1 MAKRSPLQL
10 PQLLV
15 LLSVLSSCVMA
26 TDTASSTVESIFNSA
41 EDGVKAGGSIIA
53 ILAIVVGLFV
63 CFAGYRY
70 FRHALFVCGFVGGG
84 VLIATIVEHSFDD
97 KSWMTTASWIGFVVG
112 GLVIGSIV
120 AALYELGIFA
130 AGAAGGVFLAIALNT
145 SIGYKIYPSNPN
157 VVLIILMV
165 ILGILAGVLAL
176 KLEKPVLIVTTSLF
190 GAGVLVWGAGYFA
203 GDYPNADDL
212 KHYRSQSSNG
222 DWVYDIPSAWW
233 AYLAAMAVLFIVGM
247 LVQFNKTGRDQQYHR
262 LAKSRAEPA
271 PQYVEA
277 TTPQYHQGNVRY
289 GDPVRLV

>member
-1 MAKRSPLQL
+1 MVKRSQ
-10 PQLLV
+10 PQLLKLIMV
-15 LLSVLSSCVMA
+15 LMLFAPCVMA
-26 TDTASSTVESIFNSA
+26 TDTASSTVESIFDSA

-53 ILAIVVGLFV
+53 ILAIIVGLFV

-84 VLIATIVEHSFDD
+84 VLIATIVEHTFDD
-97 KSWMTTASWIGFVVG
+97 KSWMTTASWIGFVIG
-112 GLVIGSIV
+112 GLLIGSIV

-130 AGAAGGVFLAIALNT
+130 AGAAGGVFLASALNT
-145 SIGYKIYPSNPN
+145 SIGYKIYPSNPD
-157 VVLIILMV
+157 VVLIVLMV

-190 GAGVLVWGAGYFA
+190 GAGILVWGVGYFA

-222 DWVYDIPSAWW
+222 DWIYDIPSAWW
-233 AYLAAMAVLFIVGM
+233 VYLASMTLLFIVGM
-247 LVQFNKTGRDQQYHR
+247 LVQCNKTGRDQQYHR
-262 LAKSRAEPA
+262 LAKSRSVPA
-271 PQYVEA
+271 PLYVEA
-277 TTPQYHQGNVRY
+277 TTPQHLQGNIRY